1 MDNPPVPLQLQLLLR
16 GLGTRMGVTV
26 TLWAAGASP
35 GEETQ
40 TKCSDRTINR
50 DKIKG
55 DTELELEGSVDG
67 PRWKLGRVWLGQDR
81 LGKLNGKSSTPA
93 SYQI

>member
-1 MDNPPVPLQLQLLLR
+1 
-16 GLGTRMGVTV
+16 MGVTV

-40 TKCSDRTINR
+40 TKCSDRMINR

-81 LGKLNGKSSTPA
+81 LGKEAQWEEQHPCELSN
-93 SYQI
+93 INVI